1 MIRPA
6 NLLIPLLIAA
16 LAASPATGQQNPPAP
31 AQPVPAQPTYRYWT
45 THWSLKDIAV
55 GDLANKLRAIGLG
68 LPIKVDGLA
77 TVEFD
82 VSVPL
87 NALRTG
93 KAYRI
98 EGALTI
104 RDLVA
109 DQIRFDLF
117 QAEVTYADGRLDLDA
132 LRCIEQ
138 LDESG
143 QVAPGGGRLTGTASA
158 ELLPRGKF
166 NAEVNT
172 ANLRIGPIG
181 KLLSRFGFVDARG
194 VVQGAVTATVSVDG
208 QVDQLSQP
216 EHLTIRGDL
225 AATDLRRTPAIGF
238 NLAAKQFRWEQR
250 ELHLPELRIESRDR
264 PDFFINADANVRF
277 ADSTAFNAN
286 LSANDAPLD
295 QLLGLILADAESIV
309 QGKLDAKGSVNGEI
323 GPQTTVK
330 TLDANLTVASPSVA
344 LGGVQLGLLEHDIR
358 LTENHVSIAA
368 RRPAGSANN
377 SAPQSAP
384 PPELIVQSLD
394 ADFETTDQIARFSN
408 LNGQLFGGTVTGE
421 GQFARDA
428 ALTHQLDVR
437 WQNINPEF
445 TLPFGALAQNAKL
458 SVQTSGD
465 VRWSAPADKLMQPN
479 VHRGELSIQVQA
491 LKIGQETVGQA
502 DVQAKVAPESLELSV
517 GGTLL
522 GGTFLIESDAALET
536 TTRWDQIP
544 ATLRF
549 NEFRFDRLSLRR
561 LIGLTTT
568 NRSRYDGR
576 LGLVVTPTTAMSITS
591 ETAETNAALAIRL
604 DGVTADGV
612 LVART
617 LRIDADLVGLTP
629 VIQSVRGTYAGG
641 QLDAEGRWTLGEGEK
656 LLTARLNRADG
667 RRILLP
673 IHPQAD
679 QWVGGLVI
687 GRATL
692 TGRGDGLVDSLR
704 ISGSVRVEKGTTF
717 GMPVGDATSPM
728 DVTVDFTPLTWRA
741 RFPAIRSTLAG
752 GRVTGNLA
760 FRSAGANVDGVHL
773 DSNWRVNHVDFE
785 SLLDTYVGTSTIGRG
800 DLTGDFRLRG
810 RNIKDA
816 RDLEGQFRVRL
827 GGTDATAV
835 PGLSS
840 AGSLLGATSLVG
852 VRFEQGEAVGRIR
865 KGDLLLESVAMT
877 SDRVQVT
884 ASGKVGLLNRRL
896 DIDTVIS
903 TGNFQGQN
911 VLLQRLGTETL
922 TEIVPIG
929 AVNRILS
936 DRTIV
941 IQMVGPARD
950 PVIRLMTGETL
961 RANASRFARQ
971 QALGLIIADSLL
983 ID

>member
-6 NLLIPLLIAA
+6 TLLIPLLIAA
-16 LAASPATGQQNPPAP
+16 LAASPSP
-31 AQPVPAQPTYRYWT
+31 AQNQPAQNQPAQTTYRYWT
-45 THWSLKDIAV
+45 THWSLEDIAV

-98 EGALTI
+98 EGSLTI

-117 QAEVTYADGRLDLDA
+117 HAEVTYADGRLNLDA

-138 LDESG
+138 LDDSG
-143 QVAPGGGRLTGTASA
+143 QAAPGGGRLTGSASA
-158 ELLPRGKF
+158 ELLPRGEF
-166 NAEVNT
+166 NAEVKT

-194 VVQGAVTATVSVDG
+194 VVQGAVTATVSVAG

-216 EHLTIRGDL
+216 ELLTIQGDL
-225 AATDLRRTPAIGF
+225 AATGLRRTPAIGF
-238 NLAAKQFRWEQR
+238 NLAAKQFSWKER
-250 ELHLPELRIESRDR
+250 ELHLPELRIESTDL
-264 PDFFINADANVRF
+264 PDFFVNADARVRL
-277 ADSTAFNAN
+277 AESTAFNAN
-286 LSANDAPLD
+286 LAANDVPLD
-295 QLLGLILADAESIV
+295 QLLGLVLADADSV
-309 QGKLDAKGSVNGEI
+309 VRGKLDAKGSVVGEI

-330 TLDANLTVASPSVA
+330 TLDVNLSVASPSVA
-344 LGGVQLGLLEHDIR
+344 IGGVQLGLLEHDIR
-358 LTENHVSIAA
+358 LTQNHISLAA
-368 RRPAGSANN
+368 RTANQGQ
-377 SAPQSAP
+377 PESAP
-384 PPELIVQSLD
+384 PPELILQSLD
-394 ADFETTDQIARFSN
+394 ADFETTAQAARFSN
-408 LNGQLFGGTVTGE
+408 LDGRLFGGTVSGA
-421 GQFARDA
+421 GQLARDPS
-428 ALTHQLDVR
+428 LEHQLDVR
-437 WQNINPEF
+437 WQDINPEF
-445 TLPFGALAQNAKL
+445 TLPFAAFAPTAQLAL
-458 SVQTSGD
+458 QTSGD
-465 VRWSAPADKLMQPN
+465 VQWSVPADKLIQPSE
-479 VHRGELSIQVQA
+479 HRGQLSIQLHA
-491 LKIGQETVGQA
+491 LKVGQETVGRA
-502 DVQAKVAPESLELSV
+502 DVQVRVEPESLELSV
-517 GGTLL
+517 DGTLL
-522 GGTFLIESDAALET
+522 GGTILIQSDAGLET

-544 ATLRF
+544 GKLRF
-549 NEFRFDRLSLRR
+549 REFQFQRLSLRR
-561 LIGLTTT
+561 LLNLATV
-568 NRSRYDGR
+568 NRPRFDGR
-576 LGLVVTPTTAMSITS
+576 VGLVVTPIAGLPTTPATDGP
-591 ETAETNAALAIRL
+591 NATLAIRL
-604 DGVTADGV
+604 DGLTADGV

-617 LRIDADLVGLTP
+617 LRIDAELSGQTP
-629 VIQSVRGTYAGG
+629 IIRSLRGTYAGG
-641 QLDAEGRWTLGEGEK
+641 QLEAEGRWTLGNGEK
-656 LLTARLNRADG
+656 LLTARLSRADG
-667 RRILLP
+667 SRILLP
-673 IHPQAD
+673 IDEQAD
-679 QWVGGLVI
+679 QWVGGRVT

-692 TGRGDGLVDSLR
+692 TGRGDGLVDFLR
-704 ISGSVRVEKGTTF
+704 ISGSLRVEKGTTF

-728 DVTVDFTPLTWRA
+728 DVTVDFTPLTWKA

-752 GRVTGNLA
+752 GRVSGHLA
-760 FRSAGANVDGVHL
+760 FRSPGANVNGVHM
-773 DSNWRVNHVDFE
+773 DSNWRINHVDFE
-785 SLLDTYVGTSTIGRG
+785 SLLDTYLGSSTIGRG
-800 DLTGDFRLRG
+800 DLTGDFRLEG

-865 KGDLLLESVAMT
+865 KGNLLLESVAMT

-884 ASGKVGLLNRRL
+884 ASGKVGLLSRRL

-911 VLLQRLGTETL
+911 FLLQRLGTETL

-929 AVNRILS
+929 TVNRILS